1 MAHVVTKKE
10 RRGLALPALRTA
22 GGYFASKNRYD
33 TAFGD
38 IVRTLMTPIGSV
50 PGKRNFGCALHRL
63 VMEPGMLQRK
73 PLVNYVCSDALQKWC
88 PHIILHDLRITVVTA
103 RKTLQIKVVF
113 RLVDDSS
120 PVEMMTE
127 IPIDSVKVV
136 SLAGS

>member
-38 IVRTLMTPIGSV
+38 ILRTLLTPIGSV
-50 PGKRNFGCALHRL
+50 PGKRNFGSALHRL

-73 PLVNYVCSDALQKWC
+73 SYVNYVCSDALQKWC
-88 PHIILHDLRITVVTA
+88 PHVVLYDLQIGALTSKRTI
-103 RKTLQIKVVF
+103 QIKVVY

-120 PVEMMTE
+120 PVTMMTE
-127 IPIDSVKVV
+127 IPIDLVRVV
-136 SLAGS
+136 STTGS